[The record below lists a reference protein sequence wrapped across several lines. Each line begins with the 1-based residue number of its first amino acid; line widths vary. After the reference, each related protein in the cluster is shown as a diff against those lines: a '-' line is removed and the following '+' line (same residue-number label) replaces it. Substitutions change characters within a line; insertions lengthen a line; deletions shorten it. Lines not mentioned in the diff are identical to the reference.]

1 MLYFSF
7 KTTEPA
13 LNKFHLPSFHSTTVL
28 ARPEDF
34 GHGTGASIGI
44 PGNLIEAS
52 KASLTGDSPE
62 IFALVV
68 ARGPVRISKSLASFK
83 AGTLKPKELEL
94 QFKYF
99 ERFPIVGKIIVKA
112 PGQ

>member
-1 MLYFSF
+1 M
-7 KTTEPA
+7 
-13 LNKFHLPSFHSTTVL
+13 L

-34 GHGTGASIGI
+34 GHGTGASIGS

-68 ARGPVRISKSLASFK
+68 ARGPVFISKSLASPK
-83 AGTLKPKELEL
+83 AGTLKPRELEL
-94 QFKYF
+94 EFKF
-99 ERFPIVGKIIVKA
+99 LETFPIVGRTIVNA